1 MGKSLFLIR
10 VEDFN
15 RIRSLVDF
23 LERTNY
29 TTVHASYDTV
39 GVSPPDS
46 LDETRARAELD
57 MYLRIWQKIHPGAA
71 ATLAD

>member
-1 MGKSLFLIR
+1 MIKSLFLIR
-10 VEDFN
+10 VEEFQ

-23 LERTNY
+23 LERTDY

-39 GVSPPDS
+39 GVSPPDTVS
-46 LDETRARAELD
+46 EDRARAELD